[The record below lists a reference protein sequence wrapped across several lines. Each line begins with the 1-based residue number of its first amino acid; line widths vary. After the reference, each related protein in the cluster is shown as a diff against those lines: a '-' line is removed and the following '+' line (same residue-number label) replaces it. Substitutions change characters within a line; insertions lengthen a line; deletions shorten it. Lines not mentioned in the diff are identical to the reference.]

1 MSEAPVV
8 VRPETRRRRIE
19 VGHVMPREVQGER
32 GEQREDDPGETG
44 HRQRLAAIEASGLD
58 AQKAQTAAR
67 DHGDADCREVARR
80 RLPFLK
86 DHAVAKGE
94 P

>member
-8 VRPETRRRRIE
+8 VSPETPSKMAIE

-58 AQKAQTAAR
+58 AQKARTAA
-67 DHGDADCREVARR
+67 ATMVMPIAAR
-80 RLPFLK
+80 
-86 DHAVAKGE
+86 
-94 P
+94 